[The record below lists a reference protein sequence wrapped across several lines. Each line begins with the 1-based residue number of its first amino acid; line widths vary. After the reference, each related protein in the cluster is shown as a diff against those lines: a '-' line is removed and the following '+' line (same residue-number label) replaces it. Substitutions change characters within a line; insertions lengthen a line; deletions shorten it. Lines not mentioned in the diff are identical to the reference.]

1 MSGTWYSMCLFMLLL
16 LAQTICLTS
25 SVASPS
31 KEPSVSP
38 SFRPTIRYTHHPAT
52 GMPTHSNNSLDL
64 TKTVIHHSLDENYV
78 YFNGLSTSTSNL
90 YLSIT
95 ILESYVN
102 KSSNMPIEFFVV
114 RESGFSYEAD
124 NIGRCEPDILTCDDS
139 VSDLCVVNHRIPD
152 NFINLNYYEA
162 FVLIKADIPHA
173 ESNNYCVY
181 NSTQNVKAVVRY
193 HLTSNPTPTSLPTE
207 MPTYIVTELPT
218 SSPTSVPTYNYDKLY
233 DDFRAILH
241 KIPVGGNPT
250 VSHTFSKLGYPS
262 KGPLLLRVE
271 VLTSAA
277 AVSNDGYVAISL
289 AANSMS
295 NIFKCYPTFECNS
308 TVLCLVNEDVSQY
321 LTPELGGSLVVE
333 IISVMN
339 TGDSSSLCYYYGE
352 NIELVATVTLSSQS
366 VPTPAPSLVAAS
378 LSIDSLD
385 VWKNKFESNIA
396 GPFYALALFMV
407 GYGMYGLLISRIRVN
422 HKNVVQINLSTAI
435 IENVF
440 LGSSFVI
447 EMFYIYFLIYTNN
460 SDQNTIADYGIVML
474 MFRLCH
480 ALVACYFTARIFG
493 WFWLERSLYVLL
505 DKTSYV
511 NHSSEY
517 WVGMILMYADCQLV
531 RLLPW
536 EPTVESTSCFGYPTL
551 FIFRVCLVTK
561 LTQSIISLAIQCA
574 FIQHLRS
581 QDISISGGAFTFI
594 SLVLI
599 TTIVAF
605 AGSLWIAYLRSK
617 VLLTGVMTSSTENAV
632 EIQSTSRPSTV
643 REYIQN
649 PITNGGNKVVGE
661 IVPITPTRRASTMAS
676 PVENPLAR
684 RMSVQPKPSPK
695 VIEVSE
701 TANGEY
707 ATSAGPAAAEGTEKE
722 SEASN
727 NHIEKEND

>member
-1 MSGTWYSMCLFMLLL
+1 MSMPVKWLSMFLFMLLL
-16 LAQTICLTS
+16 LAQTICLTN
-25 SVASPS
+25 SVS
-31 KEPSVSP
+31 SP
-38 SFRPTIRYTHHPAT
+38 SFRPTIRYTRHPAT
-52 GMPTHSNNSLDL
+52 GVPTYSNNSLDV

-95 ILESYVN
+95 ILESYIN
-102 KSSNMPIEFFVV
+102 KSTNMPIEFFVV
-114 RESGFSYEAD
+114 RENGLSYDSEE
-124 NIGRCEPDILTCDDS
+124 IGRCVPDMLTCDDS
-139 VSDLCVVNHRIPD
+139 VSDACIVNHRIPE
-152 NFINLNYYEA
+152 NFINYDIYEA
-162 FVLIKADIPHA
+162 FVLIKADIPHT
-173 ESNNYCVY
+173 ESHDYCVY
-181 NSTQNVKAVVRY
+181 NSSQNVKAVVRY
-193 HLTSNPTPTSLPTE
+193 HLTSNPIPSGLPTE
-207 MPTYIVTELPT
+207 VPTYTVTELPS
-218 SSPTSVPTYNYDKLY
+218 SSPTSVPTYNYAKLY

-241 KIPVGGNPT
+241 KVPVGGNPT

-262 KGPLLLRVE
+262 KGPLLMRVE

-277 AVSNDGYVAISL
+277 AVNNDGYVAISL

-295 NIFKCYPTFECNS
+295 NIFKCYPNFECNS
-308 TVLCLVNEDVSQY
+308 TALCLVNEDVSKF
-321 LTPELGGSLVVE
+321 LTPDVGGSLVVE
-333 IISVMN
+333 LISVMN
-339 TGDSSSLCYYYGE
+339 TGDSSSLCYFYGE
-352 NIELVATVTLSSQS
+352 NVELVATVTLSSQV
-366 VPTPAPSLVAAS
+366 VPTPAPSLVAGS
-378 LSIDSLD
+378 LSVDSLD
-385 VWKNKFESNIA
+385 VWKNEFESNVA

-447 EMFYIYFLIYTNN
+447 EMFYIYFLVYTDN

-480 ALVACYFTARIFG
+480 ALVAFYFTARIFG

-505 DKTSYV
+505 DKTSYI

-517 WVGMILMYADCQLV
+517 WVGMVLMYADCQLV

-536 EPTVESTSCFGYPTL
+536 EPTAESISCFGYPTL
-551 FIFRVCLVTK
+551 FIFRVCLFTK

-581 QDISISGGAFTFI
+581 QDINISGGASTFI

-605 AGSLWIAYLRSK
+605 TGSLWIAFLRGK
-617 VLLTGVMTSSTENAV
+617 VLLTGAMTSSSESAV
-632 EIQSTSRPSTV
+632 EVQSSSRLSTV
-643 REYIQN
+643 REYTKN
-649 PITNGGNKVVGE
+649 PITATGNKVVPVGE
-661 IVPITPTRRASTMAS
+661 IAPITPTRRASAIAS

-684 RMSVQPKPSPK
+684 RTSVLPKPSAK
-695 VIEVSE
+695 VSEVSE
-701 TANGEY
+701 AANGEY
-707 ATSAGPAAAEGTEKE
+707 TTSEVPAAVEETEKE
-722 SEASN
+722 SSESN
-727 NHIEKEND
+727 IHSEKGDS